1 MIRTNND
8 PAAKTVAEVDDPGT
22 ADEPDHIWKRCPEC
36 QDEDLKQ
43 GKGVR
48 QSVCLKTTTTLVCG
62 EAAIHLLLR
71 CTS

>member
-22 ADEPDHIWKRCPEC
+22 ADEPDHVWERRPEC
-36 QDEDLKQ
+36 QDEDLEQ

-48 QSVCLKTTTTLVCG
+48 LSACL
-62 EAAIHLLLR
+62 
-71 CTS
+71 